1 MAVGSSS
8 KNKMSERDNAIIRC
22 YEISGDLTL
31 LFLQVADRYVIMFV
45 TRKVVYV
52 CVNIYFGVTSC
63 LGSEKQLLAKINMLD
78 RNYYAIRH
86 GQSSYWTAIILVD
99 KKS

>member
-52 CVNIYFGVTSC
+52 CVNIYFWYDNLS
-63 LGSEKQLLAKINMLD
+63 GS
-78 RNYYAIRH
+78 
-86 GQSSYWTAIILVD
+86 
-99 KKS
+99 

>member
-52 CVNIYFGVTSC
+52 CVCEY
-63 LGSEKQLLAKINMLD
+63 LL
-78 RNYYAIRH
+78 
-86 GQSSYWTAIILVD
+86 LV
-99 KKS
+99 

>member
-45 TRKVVYV
+45 TKKVVYV

-63 LGSEKQLLAKINMLD
+63 LGPKKQVFFPKSTYWIEIIVLLDMDNLIT
-78 RNYYAIRH
+78 
-86 GQSSYWTAIILVD
+86 GQLSLLFF
-99 KKS
+99 

>member
-63 LGSEKQLLAKINMLD
+63 LGLKKQFFFVQNQ
-78 RNYYAIRH
+78 H
-86 GQSSYWTAIILVD
+86 TE
-99 KKS
+99 

>member
-1 MAVGSSS
+1 MEKMAVGSSS

-63 LGSEKQLLAKINMLD
+63 VGPKKQVFWPKSTYILD
-78 RNYYAIRH
+78 RNHCAIRI
-86 GQSSYWTAIILVD
+86 Q
-99 KKS
+99 

>member
-63 LGSEKQLLAKINMLD
+63 LGPKKQDFWPKLTYLIEIIVLLEFNDWHLKLSKN
-78 RNYYAIRH
+78 NF
-86 GQSSYWTAIILVD
+86 D
-99 KKS
+99 KK

>member
-1 MAVGSSS
+1 MGSSS

-63 LGSEKQLLAKINMLD
+63 LGLKKQFFLSKINILD
-78 RNYYAIRH
+78 RNNCAIRH
-86 GQSSYWTAIILVD
+86 GHLITGQLSLLFF
-99 KKS
+99 